1 MSYNDNNIVVN
12 MSYTRFC
19 VGPCNSKKEEPK
31 PITIDYGK
39 KHFIFKPN
47 SGDRYKQLC
56 YPLNKDTYLILKNAR
71 ICCGCNSRYLEFKE
85 ENDNESLER
94 DAKTIRKKLG
104 I

>member
-1 MSYNDNNIVVN
+1 MFYL
-12 MSYTRFC
+12 YTLYHVLSNLFHQYQ
-19 VGPCNSKKEEPK
+19 N
-31 PITIDYGK
+31 
-39 KHFIFKPN
+39 
-47 SGDRYKQLC
+47 

-85 ENDNESLER
+85 EKYNESLER